1 MEVRTVACAS
11 CGAPLRI
18 PSDIDSLTC
27 AYCGAA
33 QEVRR
38 GEGYVA
44 LKMAEAVSRTIE
56 ETGAETQSAIR
67 EGTVATQAELK
78 RLQLRQDLSGL
89 EVRLSSVQSEIR
101 AVQRQG
107 ASREA
112 SKQLQELR
120 SKERTLMHRIEG
132 LQRSLANGADVSPM
146 PAPEAVPVRRGA
158 GAVAEGKDWLSALLL
173 CTLFGIFGAHRFYA
187 GHTVLAVIQ
196 LLTGGGFL
204 VWWLIDLLVIALG
217 RFRDANG
224 LVLANRNPAVGMGCL
239 SAVAASV
246 LVAALVGISI
256 APPPEEGASDPT
268 ACLAGLAAGAVS
280 FGLVYLVQR
289 RSEKR

>member
-11 CGAPLRI
+11 CGAPLEI
-18 PSDIDSLTC
+18 PSDVDSLTC
-27 AYCGAA
+27 TYCGAA
-33 QEVRR
+33 QVVRR

-56 ETGAETQSAIR
+56 ETGDETQSAIR

-101 AVQRQG
+101 ALQRQG

-112 SKQLQELR
+112 SIQLQELR
-120 SKERTLMHRIEG
+120 SEERTLMHRVQG
-132 LQRSLANGADVSPM
+132 LQRSLARGADMSAIS
-146 PAPEAVPVRRGA
+146 APEAVPVRRGA
-158 GAVAEGKDWLSALLL
+158 GAVAEGKDWLTTLLL
-173 CTLFGIFGAHRFYA
+173 CTLLGVFGAHRFYT

-196 LLTGGGFL
+196 LLTAGGFL

-224 LVLANRNPAVGMGCL
+224 LVLANRKPAVGVGCL
-239 SAVAASV
+239 SAVSV
-246 LVAALVGISI
+246 LVAVMVGASV
-256 APPPEEGASDPT
+256 APPADGTSDPT
-268 ACLAGLAAGAVS
+268 ACVAGLAAGVFA
-280 FGLVYLVQR
+280 FGLAYLVRR